1 MRQCT
6 QIVLGS
12 LKQDQH
18 SEGLVRVCCRILGEN
33 NGNLPKIVQIMAVVL
48 SKGSSLAD
56 AETVGKMKVLLT
68 QMQGSLPP
76 QVGIFVTMAAPP
88 YHLLP
93 RNSILLSAAFPL
105 GRYQCM
111 MAE

>member
-1 MRQCT
+1 VVKAWC
-6 QIVLGS
+6 GA
-12 LKQDQH
+12 
-18 SEGLVRVCCRILGEN
+18 CCRILGEN

-76 QVGIFVTMAAPP
+76 QVGKFGHSGSPLSPRSASSEKSYLRRAAV
-88 YHLLP
+88 
-93 RNSILLSAAFPL
+93 
-105 GRYQCM
+105 
-111 MAE
+111 E